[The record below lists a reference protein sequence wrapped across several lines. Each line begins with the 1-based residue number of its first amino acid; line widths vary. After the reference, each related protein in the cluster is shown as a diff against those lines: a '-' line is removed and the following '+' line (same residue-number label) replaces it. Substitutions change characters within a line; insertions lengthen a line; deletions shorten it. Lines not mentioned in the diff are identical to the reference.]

1 MEIVDASSSLRAT
14 LAAASVT
21 ICLLVCGCA
30 TPVPADFCKPL
41 SPESVMPQHAIEVEK
56 GASLVYKKHELAQT
70 AIGYAIF
77 SNNAYD
83 KNETFMALSDGWHDF
98 CAKARDDGR
107 CQVMSKGKGFQAKV
121 YVKSSSDGDQMPSEV
136 VLAYRGTTSLNDWFF
151 GNFFKGQYER
161 ANNFVLETLTA
172 LDERY
177 PGLVAKIEAKQVR
190 LIATGHSL
198 GGGLAEHTAYCFTGL
213 DVHAV
218 SFDTS
223 PRNFKRSCE
232 PEPKHGVN
240 YKPAFEKF
248 ATQPDET
255 SLDDIQ
261 RNKIHRIHQSREV
274 LSPLRFF
281 FSDKDYADTRY
292 HFLHGKPTSRHS
304 MTAIAMGL
312 TKLASCPMALEPS
325 KTSPPDGAARTRYEA
340 ICPGAVSPCFDT
352 QALRT
357 EFMKAMDK

>member
-21 ICLLVCGCA
+21 LSLLVCGCA
-30 TPVPADFCKPL
+30 TPVPADFCKAL
-41 SPESVMPQHAIEVEK
+41 VPESVMPQHSIEVK
-56 GASLVYKKHELAQT
+56 QGSPLVYKKHALAQSAT
-70 AIGYAIF
+70 AYAIF

-83 KNETFMALSDGWHDF
+83 KYETFMALPDGWQDF
-98 CAKARDDGR
+98 CVKVRDDGR
-107 CQVMSKGKGFQAKV
+107 CQPFSKGAGFQAKV

-136 VLAYRGTTSLNDWFF
+136 VLAYRGTTSLNDWLF

-161 ANNFVLETLTA
+161 VNNFVLETLTA
-172 LDERY
+172 LDDRY
-177 PGLVAKIEAKQVR
+177 PGLVAKIEAGEVS
-190 LIATGHSL
+190 LVATGHSL

-213 DVHAV
+213 NVQAV

-232 PEPKHGVN
+232 AEPEHGVN
-240 YKPAFEKF
+240 YKPAFKRL
-248 ATQPDET
+248 AVQPDKAR
-255 SLDDIQ
+255 LDYIQ
-261 RNKIHRIHQSREV
+261 GNKIHRIHQSREV

-292 HFLHGKPTSRHS
+292 HFLHGKPTNRHG

-312 TKLASCPMALEPS
+312 TKVASCPMELDPNE
-325 KTSPPDGAARTRYEA
+325 TRPPDEAARKRYEA
-340 ICPGAVSPCFDT
+340 ICPRAPSPCYDV

-357 EFMKAMDK
+357 EFTKAMGK